1 MRYLPLNN
9 SDRAAMLAK
18 VGVAN
23 IDALFEDVPKAARLK
38 NLIDLPTHQSEQA
51 VDRYMTA
58 LSNKSVSAGSVPF
71 FCGAGAYRHHIP
83 ATVDHLIQRSEFLTA
98 YTPYQPEISQGTL
111 QASVSYTHL
120 TLPTNREV

>member
-51 VDRYMTA
+51 VDRYMTC
-58 LSNKSVSAGSVPF
+58 LLYTSPSPRDQRGSRMPSSA
-71 FCGAGAYRHHIP
+71 
-83 ATVDHLIQRSEFLTA
+83 
-98 YTPYQPEISQGTL
+98 
-111 QASVSYTHL
+111 
-120 TLPTNREV
+120 